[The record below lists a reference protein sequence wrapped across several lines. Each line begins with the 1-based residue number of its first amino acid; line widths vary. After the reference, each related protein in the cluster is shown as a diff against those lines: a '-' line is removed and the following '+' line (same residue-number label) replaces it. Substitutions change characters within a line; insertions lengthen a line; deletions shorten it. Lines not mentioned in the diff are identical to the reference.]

1 MAHAQSL
8 DARPRRRMALALL
21 ATTALAA
28 LLGGCT
34 QTGLPFGRSEEPK
47 LSATDAIGAIA
58 QWSAA
63 YNKNP
68 QDPKMVLGYAAALKT
83 IGSRDKA
90 LEILTAGYRAN
101 QNNGEIA
108 AELGRLALDMGR
120 LDIAQQTLK
129 VAETQGVK
137 DWKTLSAQGT
147 LRAKQ
152 GQHAEAQQYFL
163 AALEVQPDAV
173 SVINNLAL
181 SYALDGKPNK
191 SEELLRKA
199 VASGHDDKR
208 VRQNLAL
215 VLGLQGKFDEAR
227 QVASVDMTEQEAK
240 SSMTY
245 LRNMLSNQTQFA
257 AAKSGGANDVG
268 GDDWEPFRRKR
279 RCFEQDRRR
288 HAGCR
293 AKGANGEGQ
302 PRKSK
307 RLHQLLRRGRRAS
320 RLAGNPSQAE
330 GGRYTDADHA
340 GQRHAR
346 TSPGRHT
353 YCFCRSGRPCE
364 SPQNRYRLIQ
374 KSETGR
380 WKVPS
385 VLSASDA
392 VDGDSSLARE
402 CMNVGAVDPHDSEKP
417 IMQAITIGLASPSRC
432 FRSSIDAEGNDHLLG
447 FRRGRGVNSKRSSG

>member
-1 MAHAQSL
+1 MAHTQSL

-21 ATTALAA
+21 ATTALAS

-34 QTGLPFGRSEEPK
+34 QTGLPFGGSEEPK

-68 QDPKMVLGYAAALKT
+68 QDPKLVLGYAAALKN

-90 LEILTAGYRAN
+90 LEILMAGYRTN

-152 GQHAEAQQYFL
+152 GRHAEAQQYFL

-181 SYALDGKPNK
+181 SYALDGKPYK

-227 QVASVDMTEQEAK
+227 KVASLDMSDQEAK
-240 SSMTY
+240 SNMTY
-245 LRNMLSNQTQFA
+245 LRNMLSNPTQFA
-257 AAKSGGANDVG
+257 AASPGGADGSV
-268 GDDWEPFRRKR
+268 GDDWEPF
-279 RCFEQDRRR
+279 DS
-288 HAGCR
+288 ASG
-293 AKGANGEGQ
+293 KGAA
-302 PRKSK
+302 PSKSAAATEVVPPK
-307 RLHQLLRRGRRAS
+307 VQVVKAAEEIEAPSVAKPTKAAQAPSPAKPSKVAGTPTLITPVNATPAQVQVATPIARAAKDGPESLLRT
-320 RLAGNPSQAE
+320 N
-330 GGRYTDADHA
+330 AD
-340 GQRHAR
+340 
-346 TSPGRHT
+346 
-353 YCFCRSGRPCE
+353 
-364 SPQNRYRLIQ
+364 
-374 KSETGR
+374 
-380 WKVPS
+380 
-385 VLSASDA
+385 
-392 VDGDSSLARE
+392 
-402 CMNVGAVDPHDSEKP
+402 
-417 IMQAITIGLASPSRC
+417 
-432 FRSSIDAEGNDHLLG
+432 
-447 FRRGRGVNSKRSSG
+447 

>member
-1 MAHAQSL
+1 MTRAQRLEAH
-8 DARPRRRMALALL
+8 PRRRMALALL

-68 QDPKMVLGYAAALKT
+68 QDPKLVLGYAAALKN

-152 GQHAEAQQYFL
+152 GRHAEAQQYFL

-181 SYALDGKPNK
+181 SYALDGKPK
-191 SEELLRKA
+191 ESEELLRKA
-199 VASGHDDKR
+199 VASGHEDKR

-240 SSMTY
+240 SSTTY

-257 AAKSGGANDVG
+257 ATKSGANDVG
-268 GDDWEPFRRKR
+268 GDDWEPFAANDAPSSKTAAAAPVATPKVQIVKANQ
-279 RCFEQDRRR
+279 EIDGPSSAAPQ
-288 HAGCR
+288 GKT
-293 AKGANGEGQ
+293 AKGASPATPVQQKVAGTPTLITPVNATAAQ
-302 PRKSK
+302 VQASTSTASAA
-307 RLHQLLRRGRRAS
+307 RGGPAS
-320 RLAGNPSQAE
+320 LVK
-330 GGRYTDADHA
+330 TDTD
-340 GQRHAR
+340 
-346 TSPGRHT
+346 
-353 YCFCRSGRPCE
+353 
-364 SPQNRYRLIQ
+364 
-374 KSETGR
+374 
-380 WKVPS
+380 
-385 VLSASDA
+385 
-392 VDGDSSLARE
+392 
-402 CMNVGAVDPHDSEKP
+402 
-417 IMQAITIGLASPSRC
+417 
-432 FRSSIDAEGNDHLLG
+432 
-447 FRRGRGVNSKRSSG
+447 

>member
-1 MAHAQSL
+1 
-8 DARPRRRMALALL
+8 MALALL

-68 QDPKMVLGYAAALKT
+68 QDPKMVLGYAAALKA

-152 GQHAEAQQYFL
+152 GQHAEAQQYYL
-163 AALEVQPDAV
+163 AALQEQPDAV

-199 VASGHDDKR
+199 VASGHEDKR

-240 SSMTY
+240 SNMTY

-268 GDDWEPFRRKR
+268 GDDWEPFAANDAASSKTAAAAPVATPKVRMVKASHEIETPSSAAPQRKT
-279 RCFEQDRRR
+279 
-288 HAGCR
+288 
-293 AKGANGEGQ
+293 AKGASPATPVKQKVAGTPTLITPVNATPAQVQAATPTASAAQGG
-302 PRKSK
+302 PAS
-307 RLHQLLRRGRRAS
+307 LLR
-320 RLAGNPSQAE
+320 
-330 GGRYTDADHA
+330 TDTD
-340 GQRHAR
+340 
-346 TSPGRHT
+346 
-353 YCFCRSGRPCE
+353 
-364 SPQNRYRLIQ
+364 
-374 KSETGR
+374 
-380 WKVPS
+380 
-385 VLSASDA
+385 
-392 VDGDSSLARE
+392 
-402 CMNVGAVDPHDSEKP
+402 
-417 IMQAITIGLASPSRC
+417 
-432 FRSSIDAEGNDHLLG
+432 
-447 FRRGRGVNSKRSSG
+447 